1 MKEIFRKLFKI
12 GFAGALS
19 LLAIV
24 PSAVCAETSAIDVK
38 IPVTTEYA
46 PDSDIPAKTI
56 KLDTKF
62 TLEPLEG
69 APAPAVS
76 EVTISGAGKSEL
88 GPVSFSVPG
97 NYYYQLT
104 AKLAKGEHNE
114 AIDENLIVRV
124 TVVNDNKGG
133 LSSVVTAYHSQ
144 TDASS
149 DNGKVDTKFLLHY
162 TAPKEPSKPAD
173 GTHTS
178 VYNQPGLWLIL
189 GGLAL
194 FILIGAARRSK
205 AR

>member
-1 MKEIFRKLFKI
+1 MKGMLKKI
-12 GFAGALS
+12 LKFGFAGALS

-24 PSAVCAETSAIDVK
+24 PSAAYAETAAIDVK

-46 PDSDIPAKTI
+46 SDSDIPAKTV

-76 EVTISGAGKSEL
+76 EVSISGAGKSEL

-114 AIDENLIVRV
+114 AIDEKLIVRV

-149 DNGKVDTKFLLHY
+149 DNGKVDTKFVIHY
-162 TAPKEPSKPAD
+162 TAPKPSKPAD

-178 VYNQPGLWLIL
+178 VYNQPGLWVIVA
-189 GGLAL
+189 GAAL